1 MRRIA
6 LALLVFVTLVSS
18 AMAEENQRG
27 GAIALPDFPLPKD
40 AQLEKIRYS
49 AFYRTSGSAQSVID
63 FFMKQMSAAGWK
75 SAQETPF
82 HDQSG
87 ALTLQYQKDEFS
99 MAIFVNQFEHHTSI
113 MVGIS
118 KDEPRSIM
126 ELSRQ

>member
-1 MRRIA
+1 M
-6 LALLVFVTLVSS
+6 FFTMVSS

-27 GAIALPDFPLPKD
+27 SAIALPDFPLPKD
-40 AQLEKIRYS
+40 AQLEKVRYS
-49 AFYRTSGSAQSVID
+49 AFYRTSASAKSVID

-75 SAQETPF
+75 STQETPF

-87 ALTLQYQKDEFS
+87 ALTLQYEKDEFYV
-99 MAIFVNQFEHHTSI
+99 AFFVNQFEHDTSI

-126 ELSRQ
+126 ELPRE